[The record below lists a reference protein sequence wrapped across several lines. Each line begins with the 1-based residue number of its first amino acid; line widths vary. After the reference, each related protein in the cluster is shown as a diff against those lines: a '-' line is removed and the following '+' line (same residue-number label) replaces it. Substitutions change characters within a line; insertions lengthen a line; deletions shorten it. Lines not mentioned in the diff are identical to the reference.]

1 MFVID
6 ERSAE
11 TYLRDSR
18 RMEPE
23 TKVRIERLAGGVSN
37 EVLYVSFPGRPEG
50 DFVLKQAREQ
60 LRVAAPWFCSV
71 ERIWREV
78 EVLRICRKLLAAWP
92 DRLRATTPAVLF
104 EDRENYCFAMT
115 AAPREHVLWKRQL
128 LAGEA
133 DANIA
138 AECGQLLG
146 ALHAA
151 SWGDQKIAERLDD
164 RSVFDQLRLDPYY
177 RYTASCLGSRTRA
190 PSLRE
195 DPESAQHL
203 HCLVDEVLQNRCCL
217 VHADFSP
224 KNLLVHSGGLL
235 MVDFETG
242 HYGDGA
248 FDLGFFLSHLVLKT
262 IFHRGAAEFL
272 ALPTAFLEAYSA
284 SVRSSVSVEE
294 FKRLLAR
301 GMRNLAG
308 CVWARVDGKSPVEYL
323 TDPHQ
328 REEAR
333 MFAKAV
339 FQRSPRDWDE
349 AREFLLSVLRGGD

>member
-6 ERSAE
+6 EHSAE
-11 TYLRDSR
+11 AYLRKAGR
-18 RMEPE
+18 IEPE
-23 TKVRIERLAGGVSN
+23 TTIRLQRLPGGVSN
-37 EVLYVSFPGRPEG
+37 EVLYVAFPDRPER

-60 LRVAAPWFCSV
+60 LRVAALWFCSV

-78 EVLRICRKLLAAWP
+78 EVLRICRDLLASWP
-92 DRLRATTPAVLF
+92 QRLRATTPAVLF

-115 AAPREHVLWKRQL
+115 AAPREH
-128 LAGEA
+128 LAGQA

-138 AECGQLLG
+138 AECGKLLG

-151 SWGDQKIAERLDD
+151 SWGDDAIATRLED
-164 RSVFDQLRLDPYY
+164 RQVFDALRLDPYY
-177 RYTASCLGSRTRA
+177 RYTASWLGSRTRA
-190 PSLRE
+190 PSRSE
-195 DPESAQHL
+195 DIQAARCL
-203 HCLVDEVLQNRCCL
+203 HELVDEVLQNRCCL

-262 IFHRGAAEFL
+262 ILHRGAVEFL
-272 ALPTAFLEAYSA
+272 ALAPAFLDAYAS
-284 SVRSSVSVEE
+284 SVRPRIPDREWHA
-294 FKRLLAR
+294 LLSR
-301 GMRNLAG
+301 GLRNLGG

-323 TDPHQ
+323 TDPLQ
-328 REEAR
+328 RDQAR
-333 MFAKAV
+333 SFATSV
-339 FQRSPRDWDE
+339 LDRSPCDWSVAQE
-349 AREFLLSVLRGGD
+349 ILISVLEGAGK